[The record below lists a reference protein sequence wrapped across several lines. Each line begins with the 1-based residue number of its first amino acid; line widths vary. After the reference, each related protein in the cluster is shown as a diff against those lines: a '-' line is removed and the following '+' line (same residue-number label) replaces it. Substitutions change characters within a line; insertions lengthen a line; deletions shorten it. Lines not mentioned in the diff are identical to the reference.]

1 MKADLAAIHR
11 MVKKE
16 YSSSTPTQK
25 MHAMM
30 AITLSVQNLASRFNR
45 TPYGFKPYGF
55 IESDISKPCIT
66 ATTGCSD
73 LTYVLSK

>member
-25 MHAMM
+25 IHATM

-45 TPYGFKPYGF
+45 TPYGF